1 MNKEEETFSR
11 GRLLLDLPNGEGKK
25 IIYWY
30 PKDNRNLRYIQLTS
44 LNPIFGYG
52 RSALQ
57 QAWENHKNRILE
69 KYNCEKSRAFVS
81 LGEKRLVCVRAN
93 LIPFLI
99 TIKGKTKCPDQG
111 VFKRLMEIIG
121 FDPEDIPGL
130 PISGVRDEVSWA
142 DFMKKALCDIVKLES
157 NKIVSS
163 YKIDLA
169 IPSYKLALEFQEQY
183 HNHPKQQKK
192 DIHRQRYLQSHGW
205 TVINFQKSD
214 PPERW
219 INILLNKLLRKGIIR
234 LV

>member
-1 MNKEEETFSR
+1 
-11 GRLLLDLPNGEGKK
+11 
-25 IIYWY
+25 
-30 PKDNRNLRYIQLTS
+30 
-44 LNPIFGYG
+44 
-52 RSALQ
+52 
-57 QAWENHKNRILE
+57 
-69 KYNCEKSRAFVS
+69 
-81 LGEKRLVCVRAN
+81 
-93 LIPFLI
+93 
-99 TIKGKTKCPDQG
+99 
-111 VFKRLMEIIG
+111 MEIIG